1 MIRIVLFLLLIALA
15 AAGAAWVADQAGDV
29 TLTWGGWRV
38 QATLPVFALALGVV
52 IVAAMLAWTILS
64 ALLRTPGRIRRVGRE
79 RRHARG
85 RHAITHGL
93 LAVGHGDS
101 TAARQHAHVAR
112 RLAGQDPLALL
123 LHAQSAQLDGDR
135 ERANTAFRAM
145 AERED
150 TRLLGLRGLFIEAQ
164 RADDP
169 VAAVMVAEEALKISP
184 SSTWASHAVL
194 GFRCAQGDWAGAL
207 RILDND
213 LESGLIDKATYRRR
227 RGVLLTARA
236 LELETLD
243 RDLSRENAME
253 AVKLAPTLVPA
264 AVLASKFESEAHQVR
279 RAMRIVEAAWLA
291 HPHPDLADA
300 YAHVRLGDSARQRLV
315 RVETLAAKTPG
326 QIEGALAI
334 ARAAIDAAEFARARE
349 ALAPFIAQPTQRV
362 AMLMAEIERI
372 EHGDSGRARA
382 WTLRAVR
389 ARHDPVWTA
398 DGYVSDRW
406 RPVSPVTG
414 RLDAF
419 QWQTPVASLPS
430 DKTAVIE
437 SSPFEEAML
446 AAPRRARLGN
456 QGQVN
461 QGQAGQGQVDQGQ
474 VDQGRGNQGRGNQ
487 GPVEPPRAIVP
498 EAPPE
503 PATQDNSPPVVKADQ
518 TIESE
523 IEEKTET
530 KTETKTE
537 PCTVPEAPPDTGPE
551 VERRPIEPAAPVSA
565 PAAKTANNKT
575 ANNKTADKTAA
586 KPADPVPA
594 PPPESPQAPTGP
606 APLFRSRADLG
617 KPASAPIPA
626 VIPILRAPDDP
637 GIDDEAPVD
646 EFTEKI
652 GTPKAQAGGWRGFW
666 TRWGN

>member
-1 MIRIVLFLLLIALA
+1 MIRIVLFLLLTALTA
-15 AAGAAWVADQAGDV
+15 YGAAWVADQAGDV

-38 QATLPVFALALGVV
+38 EATLPVFTLALCVV
-52 IVAAMLAWTILS
+52 ILAALLAWGMLG
-64 ALLRTPGRIRRVGRE
+64 ALVRTPGRIRRGRHE

-101 TAARQHAHVAR
+101 AAARQHADVAR
-112 RLAGQDPLALL
+112 RLAGNDPLALL

-135 ERANTAFRAM
+135 ERANSAFRTM

-213 LESGLIDKATYRRR
+213 LESGLIDKAMYRRR

-236 LELETLD
+236 LELETQD

-264 AVLASKFESEAHQVR
+264 AVLAAKFESEAHQLR

-326 QIEGALAI
+326 DIEGALAI
-334 ARAAIDAAEFARARE
+334 ARAAIDATEFARARE
-349 ALAPFIAQPTQRV
+349 ALAGFTAMPTQRV
-362 AMLMAEIERI
+362 AMLMAEIERT
-372 EHGDSGRARA
+372 EHGDSGKARA

-430 DKTAVIE
+430 DKGATIE
-437 SSPFEEAML
+437 ASPFEEAML
-446 AAPRRARLGN
+446 AAPTPRREQLA
-456 QGQVN
+456 QEPV
-461 QGQAGQGQVDQGQ
+461 
-474 VDQGRGNQGRGNQ
+474 
-487 GPVEPPRAIVP
+487 PVEPPREHAP
-498 EAPPE
+498 ELAPQ
-503 PATQDNSPPVVKADQ
+503 PATQDNSPPAPEFE
-518 TIESE
+518 TRIESK
-523 IEEKTET
+523 IEPKA
-530 KTETKTE
+530 
-537 PCTVPEAPPDTGPE
+537 V
-551 VERRPIEPAAPVSA
+551 EPAAP
-565 PAAKTANNKT
+565 
-575 ANNKTADKTAA
+575 AA
-586 KPADPVPA
+586 KPAELVPVPA
-594 PPPESPQAPTGP
+594 PAPVVSAPEPSPAAAPQPESPPPAAP
-606 APLFRSRADLG
+606 APLFRARSDLG
-617 KPASAPIPA
+617 RPAPGKPPIAPVPA

-637 GIDDEAPVD
+637 GIDDEAPID

-652 GTPKAQAGGWRGFW
+652 GTPRAQAGGWRGFW
-666 TRWGN
+666 SRWGG